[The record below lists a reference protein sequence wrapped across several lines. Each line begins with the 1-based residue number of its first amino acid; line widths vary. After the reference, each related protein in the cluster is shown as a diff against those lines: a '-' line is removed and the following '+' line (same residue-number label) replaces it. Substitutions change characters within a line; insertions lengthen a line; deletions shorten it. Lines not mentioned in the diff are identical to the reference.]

1 MTVNGNDSC
10 LYDARDDLSITSR
23 EDNETEKL
31 GDGNFTEIIYEH
43 RTLVSK
49 NVRKA

>member
-23 EDNETEKL
+23 EDNETEKP
-31 GDGNFTEIIYEH
+31 GEGNFTEIIFGH

-49 NVRKA
+49 EVHKS